1 MTRHSLWMW
10 WKLFSYFHVDYCC
23 CDLSAWFLRSLR
35 LWWDPST
42 WFTSTHVYVFLQD
55 SHTWCMC
62 SKLFLWQHHMCSWF
76 TFQQK
81 DNTKPST
88 NGITVI
94 EAPRQSDLMI
104 ELIKKLRPQVVVTG
118 MANFEAVTSSAFEHI
133 LSTTREIGSRL
144 FIDISDQFE
153 LSSLPSSNGVL
164 KYLARIPLPSHVAVI
179 CGLLKNQVNSHPT
192 IFSGL
197 NGSGQVGSGQVGPNR
212 QNLLTF
218 FCIL

>member
-1 MTRHSLWMW
+1 
-10 WKLFSYFHVDYCC
+10 
-23 CDLSAWFLRSLR
+23 
-35 LWWDPST
+35 
-42 WFTSTHVYVFLQD
+42 
-55 SHTWCMC
+55 
-62 SKLFLWQHHMCSWF
+62 
-76 TFQQK
+76 
-81 DNTKPST
+81 
-88 NGITVI
+88 
-94 EAPRQSDLMI
+94 
-104 ELIKKLRPQVVVTG
+104 

-192 IFSGL
+192 IFAGL
-197 NGSGQVGSGQVGPNR
+197 NGSGQVGPNR

-218 FCIL
+218 FCILQKFMYKISL